1 MQWQLAQMQAFKV
14 KGMSPEF
21 INIMELIHKGMPAPG
36 VPLPGAP
43 ELTPEV
49 TRGGRAAERDR
60 IRNRGLEKGRC

>member
-1 MQWQLAQMQAFKV
+1 
-14 KGMSPEF
+14 MSPEF